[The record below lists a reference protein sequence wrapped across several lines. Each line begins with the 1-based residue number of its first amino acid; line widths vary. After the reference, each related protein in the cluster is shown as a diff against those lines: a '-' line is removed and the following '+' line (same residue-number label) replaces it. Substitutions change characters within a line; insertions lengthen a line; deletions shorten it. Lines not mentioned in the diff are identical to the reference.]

1 MKNPAKYYDGGII
14 RRVAG
19 AKLLEHVQPFCQFE
33 LCDLVAYPNRDST
46 AYRSRYDIPEARTV
60 QRNTLRYAQFPAI
73 AKALADTGFLQ
84 DGDVA
89 YLDPSSKPLAWR
101 EVTCNVTN
109 ASSSSETYR
118 LQTSANMTPLTETRD
133 LTTAITSRTSFESV
147 QAKQEVIDG
156 LKWIGLY
163 SDHRAVQRGNPLD
176 TVCGLLEEK
185 LKYEAGERDMV
196 ILQHHFEIE
205 HCNGDLV
212 CNSKRTCQAHGTD
225 TVQETRY
232 VSMTDFGDP
241 NGHSALAKLV
251 GVTCAVAVKKVLDGS
266 ILETGVVAPVKW
278 EMVEPLIGEL
288 EPRGIRAHVERSIL
302 PKDIKSPAS
311 IEVNSIKVA

>member
-1 MKNPAKYYDGGII
+1 MP
-14 RRVAG
+14 
-19 AKLLEHVQPFCQFE
+19 
-33 LCDLVAYPNRDST
+33 
-46 AYRSRYDIPEARTV
+46 
-60 QRNTLRYAQFPAI
+60 
-73 AKALADTGFLQ
+73 
-84 DGDVA
+84 
-89 YLDPSSKPLAWR
+89 
-101 EVTCNVTN
+101 
-109 ASSSSETYR
+109 
-118 LQTSANMTPLTETRD
+118 PLTETRD

-185 LKYEAGERDMV
+185 LKYKAGERDTV

-212 CNSKRTCQAHGTD
+212 CNSKSTCQAHGTD

-232 VSMTDFGDP
+232 VSMTEFGDP

-278 EMVEPLIGEL
+278 EIVEPLIGEL
-288 EPRGIRAHVERSIL
+288 ESRGIRAHVERSSL